1 MARLGRT
8 IKWSGAVLLVAWAGM
23 GLWQS
28 IKPLP
33 ENVGKAWPERPVGE
47 VEFLADRTWYDE
59 GGRRHLDQH
68 IFDEAV
74 AMIEGARR
82 LIVVDMFLFNRLEG
96 SGGGEF
102 LPLAERLADALIA
115 ARQRQPAPRVVVIT
129 DPLNTL
135 YGGQRVPLYQRL
147 EAAGVELAITRLDRL
162 RASNPLCSGLWHLG
176 LDRLGNDPDGGWL
189 PNAFGGEPVT
199 LRSYLA
205 LLNFRANHRKTLT
218 VDHAEGWSTLITSAN
233 PHDGSSLH
241 SNVALRIDGPVAH
254 DVIASEAEVA
264 SWSGVEVSQPPAPE
278 AEPSDGAM
286 AQLLTEAAIRDAV
299 HVQVDD
305 TVAGDRLDVAA
316 FYVAHRGVVQALKE
330 ASKRGV
336 AVRVLLD
343 PNREAFGFEKG
354 GLPNQPVAEELLD
367 AGVQVRWCVTDGE
380 QCHSKVVL
388 VRRGPAK
395 DELADAV
402 ILGSANLTRRNLDD
416 FNLESSVL
424 LKGRGV
430 AAIDEIGAWFDQR
443 WDSSDGRRTSRAWAP
458 RDEAGWFDG
467 WRYRLME
474 ASGLSTF

>member
-1 MARLGRT
+1 M
-8 IKWSGAVLLVAWAGM
+8 
-23 GLWQS
+23 
-28 IKPLP
+28 
-33 ENVGKAWPERPVGE
+33 
-47 VEFLADRTWYDE
+47 
-59 GGRRHLDQH
+59 
-68 IFDEAV
+68 
-74 AMIEGARR
+74 
-82 LIVVDMFLFNRLEG
+82 
-96 SGGGEF
+96 
-102 LPLAERLADALIA
+102 
-115 ARQRQPAPRVVVIT
+115 
-129 DPLNTL
+129 
-135 YGGQRVPLYQRL
+135 
-147 EAAGVELAITRLDRL
+147 
-162 RASNPLCSGLWHLG
+162 
-176 LDRLGNDPDGGWL
+176 
-189 PNAFGGEPVT
+189 
-199 LRSYLA
+199 
-205 LLNFRANHRKTLT
+205 
-218 VDHAEGWSTLITSAN
+218 DHAEGWSTLITSAN

-278 AEPSDGAM
+278 AETSDGAM

-299 HVQVDD
+299 LAQVDD

-330 ASKRGV
+330 ASGRGV